1 MAAKKKS
8 SQAEDNLE
16 LIENSL
22 GKTEQ
27 YIEENQKSITIIIAA
42 IVLIVGGYLAYQ
54 KFYIAPK
61 EQEAQKEVFMA
72 QNCFAQDSFRLALNG
87 DGFNDGFLNIADQY
101 SMTKVGNLCNY
112 YIGISY
118 LRLGQFDDAIEY
130 LDKFDGSDM
139 LVTTMAIG
147 AIGDAYV
154 EKDDLESAISYYKKA
169 AERQAN
175 DFTSPL
181 FLMKLGLTYEKLGN
195 KEDALKAYE
204 KIKTDFVKSNE
215 AKRIQKYIERVKL

>member
-1 MAAKKKS
+1 MATKKKNAKK
-8 SQAEDNLE
+8 EDNLE

-22 GKTEQ
+22 SRTEQ
-27 YIEENQKSITIIIAA
+27 YIEENQKSISIIIAA

-72 QNCFAQDSFRLALNG
+72 QNYFAEDSFRLALNG
-87 DGFNDGFLNIADQY
+87 DGFNDGFLNIADEY

-118 LRLGQFDDAIEY
+118 LRLGQYDDAIEY
-130 LDKFDGSDM
+130 LDKFDGNDM

-169 AERQAN
+169 AERRTN

-195 KEDALKAYE
+195 KEEALKTYE

>member
-1 MAAKKKS
+1 
-8 SQAEDNLE
+8 
-16 LIENSL
+16 
-22 GKTEQ
+22 
-27 YIEENQKSITIIIAA
+27 
-42 IVLIVGGYLAYQ
+42 
-54 KFYIAPK
+54 
-61 EQEAQKEVFMA
+61 
-72 QNCFAQDSFRLALNG
+72 
-87 DGFNDGFLNIADQY
+87 
-101 SMTKVGNLCNY
+101 
-112 YIGISY
+112 
-118 LRLGQFDDAIEY
+118 
-130 LDKFDGSDM
+130 M

>member
-1 MAAKKKS
+1 LLKIITFATIKKVNFMAAKKKS

-72 QNCFAQDSFRLALNG
+72 QNYFAQDSFRLALNG

-118 LRLGQFDDAIEY
+118 LRLGKFDDAI
-130 LDKFDGSDM
+130 
-139 LVTTMAIG
+139 
-147 AIGDAYV
+147 
-154 EKDDLESAISYYKKA
+154 
-169 AERQAN
+169 
-175 DFTSPL
+175 
-181 FLMKLGLTYEKLGN
+181 
-195 KEDALKAYE
+195 
-204 KIKTDFVKSNE
+204 
-215 AKRIQKYIERVKL
+215 